1 MFPAVSDSVLC
12 SSGLQ
17 LLLYVGEADFEL
29 LMSPPISQVLVNR
42 NGLSLPGRNPLSCF
56 NSLQVKKK

>member
-29 LMSPPISQVLVNR
+29 LMSPPTSQVLVNR